1 MRFPAV
7 VFLLATI
14 LASCGTEP
22 IEFICHR
29 GLKGKAP
36 ENTIP
41 AIEMALAA
49 GCNVVEVDIRISS
62 DGQVVL
68 MHDAD
73 VSRTTNGRGKI
84 GEMDYEQIRALDAAV
99 RFPDEFQDTHVPTLR
114 EAISATQGHGKLY
127 LDLKTRQVDLVTT
140 AVRNSSF
147 SDATYYR
154 VYTPNE
160 ARRVCGLDP
169 DASVVIDIG
178 SFSLGESLIE
188 GLLQDC
194 PNLVLG
200 SGLNNWTEDSAA
212 QARSLGIPIIVNL
225 LGAQSTSSNLQKAL
239 SYQPQAVLV
248 DANDEVLK

>member
-1 MRFPAV
+1 MRLSKIL
-7 VFLLATI
+7 FLALTV
-14 LASCGTEP
+14 LASCGAEP
-22 IEFICHR
+22 VEFICHR
-29 GLKGKAP
+29 GLKGEAP

-41 AIEMALAA
+41 AIELALAA
-49 GCNVVEVDIRISS
+49 GCDVVEVDIRISR

-73 VSRTTNGRGKI
+73 ISRTTNGRGKV
-84 GEMDYEQIRALDAAV
+84 GEMDYEQIRAFDAAV
-99 RFPDEFQDTHVPTLR
+99 RFPDEFQGTHVPTLR

-127 LDLKTRQVDLVTT
+127 LDLKTRQVDLVTS

-160 ARRVCGLDP
+160 AQRVCQLDP

-178 SFSLGESLIE
+178 SFSLGATLIE
-188 GLLQDC
+188 KLYQDC

-200 SGLNNWTEDSAA
+200 SDLNNWTEDSAA
-212 QARSLGIPIIVNL
+212 QAHSLGIPIIVNL
-225 LGAQSTSSNLQKAL
+225 LGTQSTARNLQRAL
-239 SYQPQAVLV
+239 SYEPKAVLV
-248 DANDEVLK
+248 EAKDEVLK